1 MHTRSPF
8 AGILLTLLMIVTL
21 WGCEREQPSHEV
33 QQPPAVDRPAPPQE
47 SVPEPTEPAA
57 PSEPAPAE
65 EAMPEEPAVE
75 PDPQPGA
82 HEAETEPAP
91 AVTPEPEPRPAP
103 APEQPQAPPAPGK
116 ESAALPKIPS
126 DPMVLTAP
134 EGVEMKQAPVSFSHG
149 SHSDL
154 ECTACH
160 HMWDGKGDIG
170 GCMDQG
176 CHDLVQAVT
185 PQERRDPLY
194 FYNAF
199 HARTSLISCVGC
211 HSDGRKAGL
220 PTGPVGCQECH
231 TRE

>member
-1 MHTRSPF
+1 
-8 AGILLTLLMIVTL
+8 
-21 WGCEREQPSHEV
+21 
-33 QQPPAVDRPAPPQE
+33 
-47 SVPEPTEPAA
+47 
-57 PSEPAPAE
+57 
-65 EAMPEEPAVE
+65 
-75 PDPQPGA
+75 
-82 HEAETEPAP
+82 
-91 AVTPEPEPRPAP
+91 
-103 APEQPQAPPAPGK
+103 
-116 ESAALPKIPS
+116 
-126 DPMVLTAP
+126 
-134 EGVEMKQAPVSFSHG
+134 MKQAPVSFSHG